1 MVADLVVRKML
12 TGGLQGKQNPP
23 GVNFILLMS
32 KVMLQGTLTLDMWLE
47 LLILPKKKKKSGAGG
62 VK

>member
-1 MVADLVVRKML
+1 MVVRKI
-12 TGGLQGKQNPP
+12 TGGIQGNQNLP

-32 KVMLQGTLTLDMWLE
+32 KVMLQWTLTLDIWLE
-47 LLILPKKKKKSGAGG
+47 LLILSKKKKSGAGG